1 MMETSQSELL
11 LSVKTIIISPQ
22 ASNSSDTL
30 HHAAIKGIANACA
43 VGDET
48 D

>member
-1 MMETSQSELL
+1 MMETSEIELF
-11 LSVKTIIISPQ
+11 LSVKTIKISPQ
-22 ASNSSDTL
+22 ASNSSDAL